1 MIRTVSPVASLW
13 LYRLAVFA
21 HIAGVVVW
29 MGAVAYYLF
38 ILRPAIRMAGMER
51 KQTYPL
57 LSAIK
62 SRLRRV
68 VGASIVVIVISGV
81 YNAHVRGLIGSAA
94 VADDVHRRIF
104 HWKMVI
110 VTLLILTF
118 LFALPL
124 LARIRTGKVRGRLF
138 VAVHVA
144 VLILG
149 ALAAGAGVLLSR

>member
-1 MIRTVSPVASLW
+1 LTPVASLW
-13 LYRLAVFA
+13 LYHLAVFA

-38 ILRPAIRMAGMER
+38 ILRPAMKMAGMER
-51 KQTYPL
+51 KSTYPL

-68 VGASIVVIVISGV
+68 VGISIVVIVASGL
-81 YNAHVRGLIGSAA
+81 YNARLRGLIGSAA
-94 VADDVHRRIF
+94 VADDLRRRIF
-104 HWKMVI
+104 MWKMVI
-110 VTLLILTF
+110 VAVLILTF

-124 LARIRTGKVRGRLF
+124 LARIRTGKIRGRLF
-138 VAVHVA
+138 VAIHVV

-149 ALAAGAGVLLSR
+149 ALAAGAGVLLRR

>member
-1 MIRTVSPVASLW
+1 VSPLASLW

-21 HIAGVVVW
+21 HIGGVVVW

-38 ILRPAIRMAGMER
+38 ILRPALRMAGMER
-51 KQTYPL
+51 KATYPL

-68 VGASIVVIVISGV
+68 VGASIVVIVISGL
-81 YNAHVRGLIGSAA
+81 YNAHVRGLLGSTGG
-94 VADDVHRRIF
+94 ADELHRRIF
-104 HWKMVI
+104 MWKMVI
-110 VTLLILTF
+110 VALLILTF

-124 LARIRTGKVRGRLF
+124 LARVRTGKIRGRLF

>member
-1 MIRTVSPVASLW
+1 MSSIASFW
-13 LYRLAVFA
+13 LYRLTVLA

-29 MGAVAYYLF
+29 MGAVAYYLL
-38 ILRPAIRMAGMER
+38 ILRPAIEMAGMER
-51 KQTYPL
+51 KATYPL
-57 LSAIK
+57 LSAVK

-68 VGASIVVIVISGV
+68 VGASILVIVVSGL
-81 YNAHVRGLIGSAA
+81 YNARMRGLIGSAA
-94 VADDVHRRIF
+94 VADEVHRRIF
-104 HWKMVI
+104 FGKMVI
-110 VTLLILTF
+110 VTMLILTF

-138 VAVHVA
+138 VAIHVT

>member
-1 MIRTVSPVASLW
+1 
-13 LYRLAVFA
+13 
-21 HIAGVVVW
+21 

-38 ILRPAIRMAGMER
+38 ILRPALRMAGMER
-51 KQTYPL
+51 KATYPL

-68 VGASIVVIVISGV
+68 VGVSIVVIVISGL
-81 YNAHVRGLIGSAA
+81 YNAHLRGLIGSAA
-94 VADDVHRRIF
+94 VADELHRRIF
-104 HWKMVI
+104 MWKMVI
-110 VTLLILTF
+110 VALLILTF

-124 LARIRTGKVRGRLF
+124 LARVRTGKIRGRLF

>member
-1 MIRTVSPVASLW
+1 MTPVASLW
-13 LYRLAVFA
+13 LYHLAVFA

-38 ILRPAIRMAGMER
+38 VLRPAMKMAGMER
-51 KQTYPL
+51 KSTYPL

-68 VGASIVVIVISGV
+68 VGISIVVIVASGL
-81 YNAHVRGLIGSAA
+81 YNAQLRGFIGSAA
-94 VADDVHRRIF
+94 VADDMHRRIF
-104 HWKMVI
+104 MWKMVI
-110 VTLLILTF
+110 VAVLILTF

-124 LARIRTGKVRGRLF
+124 LARVRTGKIRGWLF
-138 VAVHVA
+138 VAIHVA

-149 ALAAGAGVLLSR
+149 ALAAGAGVLLRR

>member
-1 MIRTVSPVASLW
+1 VTPVASLW
-13 LYRLAVFA
+13 LYHLAVFA

-38 ILRPAIRMAGMER
+38 ILRPAMKMAGMER
-51 KQTYPL
+51 KSTYPL

-68 VGASIVVIVISGV
+68 VGISIVVIVASGL
-81 YNAHVRGLIGSAA
+81 YNARLRGFIGSAA
-94 VADDVHRRIF
+94 IADDLHRRIF
-104 HWKMVI
+104 MWKMVI
-110 VTLLILTF
+110 VAVLILTF

-124 LARIRTGKVRGRLF
+124 LARIRTGKIRGRLF
-138 VAVHVA
+138 VAIHVV

-149 ALAAGAGVLLSR
+149 ALAAGAGVLLRR

>member
-1 MIRTVSPVASLW
+1 VTPVASLW
-13 LYRLAVFA
+13 LYHLAVFA

-38 ILRPAIRMAGMER
+38 ILRPAMKMAGMER
-51 KQTYPL
+51 KSTYPL

-68 VGASIVVIVISGV
+68 VGISIVVIVASGL
-81 YNAHVRGLIGSAA
+81 YNARLRGFIGSAA
-94 VADDVHRRIF
+94 VADDLRRRIF
-104 HWKMVI
+104 MWKMVI
-110 VTLLILTF
+110 VAVLILTF

-124 LARIRTGKVRGRLF
+124 LARIRTGKIRGRLF
-138 VAVHVA
+138 VAIHVV

-149 ALAAGAGVLLSR
+149 ALAAGAGVLLRR

>member
-1 MIRTVSPVASLW
+1 MASLW

-38 ILRPAIRMAGMER
+38 ILRPAMRMSGMER
-51 KQTYPL
+51 RETYPL

-68 VGASIVVIVISGV
+68 VGVSIVVIVISGL
-81 YNAHVRGLIGSAA
+81 YNARVRGLVGSHPT
-94 VADDVHRRIF
+94 ADEVHRRIF
-104 HWKMVI
+104 AWKMVV
-110 VTLLILTF
+110 VTALILIF
-118 LFALPL
+118 IFAIPL
-124 LARIRTGKVRGRLF
+124 LRRVRTGKVRGRLF